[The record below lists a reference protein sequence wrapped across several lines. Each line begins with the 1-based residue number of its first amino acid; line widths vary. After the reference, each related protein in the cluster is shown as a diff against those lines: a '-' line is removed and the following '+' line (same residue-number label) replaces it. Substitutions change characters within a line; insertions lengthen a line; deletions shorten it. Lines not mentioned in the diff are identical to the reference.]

1 MLKMIN
7 KTACTES
14 AVELKVKI
22 VSKKR
27 ELIKVKRVND
37 SATKRNIES

>member
-14 AVELKVKI
+14 AVELKWRR

-27 ELIKVKRVND
+27 EFTTVNKLNNII
-37 SATKRNIES
+37 TNRNI

>member
-1 MLKMIN
+1 MLKIIN

-14 AVELKVKI
+14 AVELKLKI

-27 ELIKVKRVND
+27 EFTTVNKAND
-37 SATKRNIES
+37 IVTKRKI